1 MRRSRSA
8 RDEALGRPAG
18 REPGERAALDAAPV
32 ERVEAALWQSVRA
45 PEENAEFARKLA
57 GRARVQNVERAAGR
71 FDRRATSAD
80 EHASVIRWLV
90 LGVVADEEGDV
101 SWRAGSRIS

>member
-18 REPGERAALDAAPV
+18 REPGERAAPV

-80 EHASVIRWLV
+80 EHASVIRRLV
-90 LGVVADEEGDV
+90 LGIVADEEGDV